1 MLGRVTNEQFRMLSS
16 DYNAEQ
22 KELESAIP
30 AKEEQLERLKALVGK
45 STGSEALK
53 YVMKE
58 YPRFCAHYREEA
70 KQRREREQEF
80 TEMRRAL
87 CGYVEALQRLQA
99 VALRE

>member
-1 MLGRVTNEQFRMLSS
+1 MSTEKVSTLTLRLT
-16 DYNAEQ
+16 AE
-22 KELESAIP
+22 EA
-30 AKEEQLERLKALVGK
+30 EQLERLKALVGK

-80 TEMRRAL
+80 TEMRRCVVRL
-87 CGYVEALQRLQA
+87 CRGTQRLQA
-99 VALRE
+99 VR

>member
-1 MLGRVTNEQFRMLSS
+1 MSTEKVSTLTLRLT
-16 DYNAEQ
+16 AE
-22 KELESAIP
+22 EA
-30 AKEEQLERLKALVGK
+30 EQLERLKALVGK
-45 STGSEALK
+45 STGREALK

-58 YPRFCAHYREEA
+58 DPRFCAHYREEA
-70 KQRREREQEF
+70 KLRREREQEF